1 MSNWDDNILDDDEN
15 PYEILLQEL
24 ERSSGFFQLL
34 SETLNDSRFQQQ
46 AQYNIKTL
54 EGIKAYIINCDETQ
68 LDELLDRI
76 NNF

>member
-1 MSNWDDNILDDDEN
+1 MTNWDDNIFDNNEN

-34 SETLNDSRFQQQ
+34 SETLDDSSFQQQ

-54 EGIKAYIINCDETQ
+54 EGIKAYIINCNENQ
-68 LDELLDRI
+68 LDELLNRI
-76 NNF
+76 DDF